1 MDDEVLFD
9 NTYKKDDVIED
20 KFKLTSSKSLSNLH
34 LYNKDGVIHKYDT
47 IYQII
52 DEHYYTRYSMYQKRK
67 EYDINKLENEI
78 KYLNAKMMFINY
90 VIDEKIIVYKQP
102 KASII
107 DSLRSFNFPFYESTI
122 ILEYDEGVEVTNQY
136 NYLLNL
142 PIHSFTLE
150 KVQEL
155 EDEISKRDQELEIL
169 SNTSIKDMWI
179 QELEAFEEQY
189 KRRC

>member
-1 MDDEVLFD
+1 M
-9 NTYKKDDVIED
+9 N
-20 KFKLTSSKSLSNLH
+20 
-34 LYNKDGVIHKYDT
+34 
-47 IYQII
+47 
-52 DEHYYTRYSMYQKRK
+52 
-67 EYDINKLENEI
+67 
-78 KYLNAKMMFINY
+78 
-90 VIDEKIIVYKQP
+90 
-102 KASII
+102 
-107 DSLRSFNFPFYESTI
+107 
-122 ILEYDEGVEVTNQY
+122 TNQY

>member
-1 MDDEVLFD
+1 
-9 NTYKKDDVIED
+9 
-20 KFKLTSSKSLSNLH
+20 
-34 LYNKDGVIHKYDT
+34 
-47 IYQII
+47 
-52 DEHYYTRYSMYQKRK
+52 MYQKRK